1 MRVGIITPVVLLLPR
16 SHNAWEIDA
25 GVDAL
30 VTVAQAADQLGYH
43 HLTASE
49 HVAVPV
55 DVEARRGKRYWDLL
69 ATLSY
74 LAALT
79 ERIRLC
85 TNVVVLPYHH
95 PAEIV
100 KHYGTLDLLSGGRLV
115 LGVGVGS
122 LEREFA
128 LLGKPFEGR
137 GALAD
142 DAIRAVRAMW
152 GRREPEYHGTHF
164 DIAGVVID
172 PTAPRTEVPIWVG
185 GRTRRSLRRAVELGD
200 GWMPFL
206 LGPDEIRATLDWG
219 RGLAAWQERATPLDV
234 ILWPEPAVD
243 PLTERDRI
251 LRQAGEYAALGAT
264 VLNYRFRSDSLAH
277 HLDQMAALTEILDV
291 TPPDPTAQA

>member
-1 MRVGIITPVVLLLPR
+1 VRVGIITPIVLLLPR
-16 SHNAWEIDA
+16 SHNAWEVGA
-25 GVDAL
+25 GVDDL
-30 VTVAQAADQLGYH
+30 VAVARAADQLGYH

-69 ATLSY
+69 ATLSF
-74 LAALT
+74 LAAHT

-122 LEREFA
+122 LEAEFA
-128 LLGKPFEGR
+128 LLRKPFAGR

-152 GRREPEYHGTHF
+152 GRREPEYRGTHF
-164 DIAGVVID
+164 EVAGVVVD
-172 PTAPRTEVPIWVG
+172 PAAPRTDVPIWVG

-206 LGPDEIRATLDWG
+206 LGPDDVGAM
-219 RGLAAWQERATPLDV
+219 LAWAREQPEWHRRATPLDV

-243 PLTERDRI
+243 PGRERDRI
-251 LRQAGEYAALGAT
+251 RRQADEYRALGAT
-264 VLNYRFRSDSLAH
+264 VLNYRFRSESLAH

-291 TPPDPTAQA
+291 TPA